1 MGLRFGLL
9 GTGHWARQ
17 TQGAALAAHPEVELV
32 GVWGRDPDKASALAA
47 HLNSHPYTDVDAL
60 IADVDAVAIAL
71 PPHVQGDLAL
81 RAARAGRHL
90 LLDKPVS
97 LALAAADTLVAE
109 TESRG
114 LASVVF
120 FTHRF
125 STNVDGF
132 LRAAVAEGGWHG
144 ARATLFASIFQP
156 GNPYGAS
163 PWRREKGGL
172 WDVGPH
178 LLSVVLPVLGPVK
191 EVSALTGPKNSTH
204 LLTRH
209 QDGAVG
215 SFSVTLDA
223 APEAGAFAI
232 DLYGEHGWRS
242 IPGGDRDPV
251 EAFGGAIDRLQ
262 AQVAGDQGDSCD
274 LRFGRDVVAVLAA
287 AEESIRS
294 GRTAHVVEATGTNP
308 VASGREP

>member
-9 GTGHWARQ
+9 GTGHWARE

-32 GVWGRDPDKASALAA
+32 GVWGRAPDKAAALAA
-47 HLNSHPYTDVDAL
+47 HLNSRPYTDVDAL
-60 IADVDAVAIAL
+60 IANVDAVAIAL

-97 LALAAADTLVAE
+97 LTLAAADALVVE

-125 STNVDGF
+125 SPDVEGF
-132 LRAAVAEGGWHG
+132 LRTAAAEGGWHG
-144 ARATLFASIFQP
+144 AQATLFASIFQP

-163 PWRREKGGL
+163 PWRQEKGGL

-178 LLSVVLPVLGPVK
+178 LLSVVLPVLGPVD
-191 EVSALTGPKNSTH
+191 EVTAMAGPRNSTH

-209 QDGAVG
+209 RDGAVG

-223 APEAGAFAI
+223 APEAGTFAI
-232 DLYGEHGWRS
+232 DLYGESGRRS
-242 IPGGDRDPV
+242 VPGGDRDPV
-251 EAFGGAIDRLQ
+251 EAFGGAIDRLR
-262 AQVAGDQGDSCD
+262 AQVAGDVGEACD

-287 AEESIRS
+287 TEEALRS
-294 GRTAHVVEATGTNP
+294 GRTTHVVEATGTNP
-308 VASGREP
+308 VASG